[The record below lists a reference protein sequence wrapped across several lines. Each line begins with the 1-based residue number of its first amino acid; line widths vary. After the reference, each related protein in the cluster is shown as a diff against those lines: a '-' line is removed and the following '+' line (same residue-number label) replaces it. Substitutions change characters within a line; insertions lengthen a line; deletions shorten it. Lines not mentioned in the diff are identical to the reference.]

1 MNKVIKNRLLLI
13 VLAIAVFVPTL
24 VMFVNYNREKDGP
37 ATAKTVASITV
48 ADLNG
53 TSYVLHREE
62 ATGAAMIQLFLNIND
77 NAIEAGELPEP
88 LRTQSFYL
96 VTMSNGSTETAFQ
109 YYFDLTGTESYYMNG
124 DGRAYKISES
134 DAKNFLKTAF
144 AASLYPASELPT
156 LTLLGEQSGVKPKAA
171 LWKYKDI
178 DGNEM
183 TAETGAFITSEKLAY
198 AAEGSIAMDFSVE
211 PDLFSIVLK
220 DAATGNTVYEG
231 AYKDLSYGSLTGGET
246 FNVDVT
252 AKWDESS
259 DRENWGEVSYSF
271 VLNVSA
277 PAEFYLSVDSVNA
290 GEFVCVTGKNV
301 SDLSKISFKSEPE
314 VGFTPTFYKD
324 GDYVLAFVPISLTSV
339 GGDQKF
345 SLTYGGVTKD
355 LSLKVNPKTYR
366 ASEYKAAADKA
377 ALYSDINKNAASD
390 ALISIFTSGSDV
402 KYFDDTTAFTK
413 VFEDNAINRYY
424 GRSYTISG
432 TQAVF
437 RQEGVEY
444 KAAEGTDV
452 KATAA
457 GIVVYVGSTN
467 ITGNIVIIEHGW
479 GLKTVYGHLSS
490 ATVKVGDE
498 VALGGVVGKCGSTG
512 FANQAGVY
520 FGMYVGTT
528 PVCPYATWID
538 GDWKGIPLYKG

>member
-13 VLAIAVFVPTL
+13 ILAIAVFVPTL

-77 NAIEAGELPEP
+77 NATEAGELPEP

-134 DAKNFLKTAF
+134 DAKSFLKTAF

-171 LWKYKDI
+171 SWKYKDI
-178 DGNEM
+178 DGDEM
-183 TAETGAFITSEKLAY
+183 TAETDAFITSEKLAY
-198 AAEGSIAMDFSVE
+198 VAEGSIAMDFSVE
-211 PDLFSIVLK
+211 PDLFNIVLK

-231 AYKDLSYGSLTGGET
+231 AYKDLSYGTLTGGES

-259 DRENWGEVSYSF
+259 DKESWGEVSYSF
-271 VLNVSA
+271 ALNVSA

-301 SDLSKISFKSEPE
+301 GDLSKISFKSEPE
-314 VGFTPTFYKD
+314 VGSVPTFYKD
-324 GDYVLAFVPISLTSV
+324 GDYVRAFVPISLTSV

-345 SLTYGGVTKD
+345 SITYAGVTKD

-377 ALYSDINKNAASD
+377 ALYSDVNKNAATD
-390 ALISIFTSGSDV
+390 ALISIFTTGSDV
-402 KYFDDTTAFTK
+402 KYFDDTTAFAK

-432 TQAVF
+432 TKTVF

-457 GIVVYVGSTN
+457 GVVVYVGSTD
-467 ITGNIVIIEHGW
+467 ITGNIVIVEHGW
-479 GLKTVYGHLSS
+479 GLKTVYAHLSS

-538 GDWKGIPLYKG
+538 GDWKGVPLYKD